1 MEKKLYTD
9 TKTLYING
17 NPVDYCCI
25 GNLRYGEQPITQKTT
40 FENLKDFYNI
50 DNAYGC
56 WQFPIKVSRNFKKIK
71 INRKV
76 YRAEDIKDIYILRQS
91 KERKE
96 GHTSF
101 YTLSQR
107 LSAPEF
113 IEFCKDRGLEV
124 THLQKTIIVE

>member
-17 NPVDYCCI
+17 NPVDYYCI
-25 GNLRYGEQPITQKTT
+25 GNLRYGEPITQKTT
-40 FENLKDFYNI
+40 FENLEDFYNI

-56 WQFPIKVSRNFKKIK
+56 WQFPIKISRNFKKIK

-76 YRAEDIKDIYILRQS
+76 YRAEDVKDIYILRQS

-101 YTLSQR
+101 YNLSQK
-107 LSAPEF
+107 LSTPEF
-113 IEFCKDRGLEV
+113 IEFCKDKGLSVKVLGEE
-124 THLQKTIIVE
+124 KIYN

>member
-17 NPVDYCCI
+17 NPVDYCYI
-25 GNLRYGEQPITQKTT
+25 GNLRYGEPVTQKTT
-40 FENLKDFYNI
+40 LENLEDFYNI
-50 DNAYGC
+50 DSAYGC

-76 YRAEDIKDIYILRQS
+76 YRAEDVKDIYILRQS
-91 KERKE
+91 KEQKE

-101 YTLSQR
+101 YNLSQR

-113 IEFCKDRGLEV
+113 IEFCKDRGLRV

>member
-1 MEKKLYTD
+1 MEKKLYAD

-17 NPVDYCCI
+17 NPVDYCYI
-25 GNLRYGEQPITQKTT
+25 GNLRYGEPITQKTT
-40 FENLKDFYNI
+40 LENLEDFYNI
-50 DNAYGC
+50 YNAYGC
-56 WQFPIKVSRNFKKIK
+56 WQFPIKISRNFKKIK

-76 YRAEDIKDIYILRQS
+76 YRAEDVKDIYILRQS
-91 KERKE
+91 KEQKE

-101 YTLSQR
+101 YNLSQR

>member
-17 NPVDYCCI
+17 NPVDYCYI
-25 GNLRYGEQPITQKTT
+25 GNLRYGEPVTQKTT
-40 FENLKDFYNI
+40 LENLEDFYNI
-50 DNAYGC
+50 DNACGC
-56 WQFPIKVSRNFKKIK
+56 WQFPIKISRNFKKIK

-76 YRAEDIKDIYILRQS
+76 YRAEDVKDIYILRQS

-101 YTLSQR
+101 YILSQR

-113 IEFCKDRGLEV
+113 IEFCKDRGLSV
-124 THLQKTIIVE
+124 DCQ

>member
-25 GNLRYGEQPITQKTT
+25 GNLRYGELITQKTT
-40 FENLKDFYNI
+40 FENLEDFYNI

-56 WQFPIKVSRNFKKIK
+56 WQFPIKISRNFKKIK

-76 YRAEDIKDIYILRQS
+76 YRAEDVKDIHILRQS

-101 YTLSQR
+101 YNLSQK

-113 IEFCKDRGLEV
+113 IEFCKDRGLSVKFLREE
-124 THLQKTIIVE
+124 KIYN

>member
-1 MEKKLYTD
+1 MEKKLYAD

-17 NPVDYCCI
+17 NPVDYCYI
-25 GNLRYGEQPITQKTT
+25 GNLRYGEPITQKTT
-40 FENLKDFYNI
+40 LENLEDFYNI
-50 DNAYGC
+50 DNACGC
-56 WQFPIKVSRNFKKIK
+56 WQFPIKISRNFKKIK

-76 YRAEDIKDIYILRQS
+76 YRAEDVKDIYILRQS

-101 YTLSQR
+101 YILSQK

-113 IEFCKDRGLEV
+113 IEFCKDRGLRV
-124 THLQKTIIVE
+124 THLQKTIVVE

>member
-9 TKTLYING
+9 TKTLYINS
-17 NPVDYCCI
+17 NPVDYCYI
-25 GNLRYGEQPITQKTT
+25 GNLRYGEPVTQKTT
-40 FENLKDFYNI
+40 LENLEDFYNI
-50 DNAYGC
+50 DNACGC
-56 WQFPIKVSRNFKKIK
+56 WQFPIKISRNFKKIK

-76 YRAEDIKDIYILRQS
+76 YRAEDVKDIYILRQS

-101 YTLSQR
+101 YILSQR

-113 IEFCKDRGLEV
+113 IEFCKDRGLSV
-124 THLQKTIIVE
+124 DCQ

>member
-17 NPVDYCCI
+17 NPVDYCYI
-25 GNLRYGEQPITQKTT
+25 GNLRYGEPITQKTT
-40 FENLKDFYNI
+40 LENLEDFYNI
-50 DNAYGC
+50 DSAYGC

-76 YRAEDIKDIYILRQS
+76 YRAEDVKDIYILRQS
-91 KERKE
+91 KEQKE

-101 YTLSQR
+101 YNLSQR

-113 IEFCKDRGLEV
+113 IEFCKDRGLRV

>member
-17 NPVDYCCI
+17 NPVDYYFI
-25 GNLRYGEQPITQKTT
+25 GNLRYGEPITQKTT
-40 FENLKDFYNI
+40 LENLEDFYNI
-50 DNAYGC
+50 DNVYGC

-101 YTLSQR
+101 YNLSQR

-113 IEFCKDRGLEV
+113 IEFCKDRGLGV
-124 THLQKTIIVE
+124 TYLQKTIIVE

>member
-17 NPVDYCCI
+17 NPVDYCYI
-25 GNLRYGEQPITQKTT
+25 GNLRYGEPVTQKTT
-40 FENLKDFYNI
+40 LENLKDFYNI
-50 DNAYGC
+50 DNACGC
-56 WQFPIKVSRNFKKIK
+56 WQFPIKISRNFKKIK

-76 YRAEDIKDIYILRQS
+76 YRAEDVKDIYILRQS

-101 YTLSQR
+101 YILSQR

-113 IEFCKDRGLEV
+113 IEFCKDRGLSV
-124 THLQKTIIVE
+124 NCQ

>member
-25 GNLRYGEQPITQKTT
+25 GNLRYGEPITQKTT
-40 FENLKDFYNI
+40 LENLEDFYSI
-50 DNAYGC
+50 DNAYVC
-56 WQFPIKVSRNFKKIK
+56 WQLPIKISRNFKKIK

-76 YRAEDIKDIYILRQS
+76 YRAEDVKDIYILRQS

-101 YTLSQR
+101 YNLSQK

-113 IEFCKDRGLEV
+113 IEFCKDRGLGV

>member
-1 MEKKLYTD
+1 MEKKLYAD

-17 NPVDYCCI
+17 NPVDYCYI
-25 GNLRYGEQPITQKTT
+25 GNLRYGEPVTQKTT
-40 FENLKDFYNI
+40 LENLKDFYNI
-50 DNAYGC
+50 DNTCGC
-56 WQFPIKVSRNFKKIK
+56 WQFPIKISRNFKKIK

-76 YRAEDIKDIYILRQS
+76 YRAEDVKDIYILRQS

-113 IEFCKDRGLEV
+113 IEFCKDRGLSV
-124 THLQKTIIVE
+124 NCQ

>member
-17 NPVDYCCI
+17 NPVDYYFI
-25 GNLRYGEQPITQKTT
+25 GNLRYGEPITQKTT
-40 FENLKDFYNI
+40 LENLKDFYNI

-113 IEFCKDRGLEV
+113 IEFCKDRGLGV
-124 THLQKTIIVE
+124 TYLQKKIIVE

>member
-17 NPVDYCCI
+17 NPVDYYFI
-25 GNLRYGEQPITQKTT
+25 GNLRYGEPVTQKTT
-40 FENLKDFYNI
+40 LENLKDFYNI
-50 DNAYGC
+50 DNACGC
-56 WQFPIKVSRNFKKIK
+56 WQFPIKISRNFKKIK

-76 YRAEDIKDIYILRQS
+76 YRAEDVKDIYILRQS

-96 GHTSF
+96 SHTSF

-107 LSAPEF
+107 LSVPEF

>member
-17 NPVDYCCI
+17 NPVDYYCI
-25 GNLRYGEQPITQKTT
+25 VNLRYGEPITQKTT
-40 FENLKDFYNI
+40 LENLEDFYNI
-50 DNAYGC
+50 DNACGC
-56 WQFPIKVSRNFKKIK
+56 WQFPIKISRNFKKIK

-76 YRAEDIKDIYILRQS
+76 YRAEDVKDIYILRQS

-96 GHTSF
+96 GHASF
-101 YTLSQR
+101 YILSQR

-113 IEFCKDRGLEV
+113 IEFCKDRGLSV
-124 THLQKTIIVE
+124 DCQ